1 MIIEIQPVEIE
12 QPKMSS
18 VSPKKIVI
26 EYDEN
31 GDEFAVALASIRD
44 QNGRIIQDVKYELTP
59 EEYKTWGEDNTAVWD
74 ALLRSC
80 NFTKA

>member
-18 VSPKKIVI
+18 VSPKRIVI
-26 EYDEN
+26 EYDES
-31 GDEFAVALASIRD
+31 GHEFAVALASIRD
-44 QNGRIIQDVKYELTP
+44 QNGRVIQDVKYELTD
-59 EEYKTWGEDNTAVWD
+59 EQYKAWGEDNSTVWD
-74 ALLRSC
+74 ALLQSC